1 MHDCWVRKLRK
12 FAECLVFIENK
23 VLGALQCNIKF
34 SAYLLYDSDL
44 EYVTDEDE
52 EAVNGV

>member
-1 MHDCWVRKLRK
+1 MRKLRK